1 MKLFLRICL
10 LLSLPEMIYSS
21 ASAQADS
28 IKYKERAAAVRA
40 DVWAWKGEIFAGRTV
55 PAEYANES
63 CVIMARKAVIE
74 ADTKKRIN
82 WALGAHR
89 NFYYNSTVR
98 EMVKINDKASLEE
111 FSQLSYRQF
120 RKLNGWMSA
129 TSTSFVGARII
140 KPNGTMKEVNIDEA
154 VLLANGRND
163 QQRKLAI
170 SDLQVGD
177 ILDYFVRTEEYSEY
191 IKEPERLIFVF
202 GDDHPILFYTLHC
215 EIGNKYAIEYRSMN
229 GAPFAKQTTNEDK
242 DVILDIGMKDI
253 PAAPTGL
260 WMASMRELP
269 AFRLNV
275 LAGGT
280 SGRSTGEVVKDVPLG
295 DVVDRIN
302 TGVSYPD
309 PIKAKLIKGQV
320 NDILKGYDK
329 HYSKLPKDSLASLIY
344 YAYRFVRYYNQL
356 DASLEVGQD
365 RNETNINSYD
375 YLIYL
380 NLLLNMYKIDTRFI
394 VMPYKH
400 GPAIQH
406 IMGIGDLS
414 VMLRWDMDPGQG
426 KDLFFTN
433 QNMFTSLGYIP
444 AGLEG
449 QPCPEV
455 RAKKYL
461 ATRPEDDKTPLSKAS
476 ENTQQ
481 EKLQVSFNGT
491 DMQML
496 RVKRHTLL
504 TGKMKEGEQVRLL
517 NFEDCYESERNAL
530 HVEKSIMD
538 DLKKAR
544 KSKNLSEDYATAL
557 QKARASL
564 KDRFKEEISSEF
576 DPEPKD
582 IIAWKVDNPGLR
594 HTAPDLAYSTEFT
607 VDGLIQR
614 AGNNFLLN
622 IGKVVN
628 SPLKLT
634 PSQRTRKID
643 IYMSYARTLDC
654 TVAFDIPQ
662 GYTVQGVDK
671 LNKTLDNDCGSVTT
685 SAQIQGGQLMVHFRR
700 IYKHDQEAA
709 DKWPQ
714 LLAIIDASTDF
725 ADQKVLLK
733 KG

>member
-1 MKLFLRICL
+1 MNRLLRICL
-10 LLSLPEMIYSS
+10 VSTLAGIFRLS
-21 ASAQADS
+21 ASGQADL

-40 DVWAWKGEIFAGRTV
+40 EVWEWKDPAFANKTV
-55 PAEYANES
+55 PVEYANES
-63 CVIMARKAVIE
+63 CVIMARKALIE
-74 ADTKKRIN
+74 ADTKKRMN
-82 WALGAHR
+82 WALGTHR

-98 EMVKINDKASLEE
+98 EMVKINDKSSLEE
-111 FSQLSYRQF
+111 YSQFSYRQF
-120 RKLNGWMSA
+120 KKLNGWMSA
-129 TSTSFVGARII
+129 TSTTFVGARII
-140 KPNGTMKEVNIDEA
+140 KPNGIMKEVNVDEA
-154 VLLANGRND
+154 VLLDNGRND
-163 QQRKLAI
+163 QKSKLAI

-191 IKEPERLIFVF
+191 IKEPERLIFIF

-229 GAPFAKQTTNEDK
+229 GAPQARQTTNEDK

-280 SGRSTGEVVKDVPLG
+280 SGRSTGEVVKDVPLS

-309 PIKAKLIKGQV
+309 PNKARFFKGQV
-320 NDILKGYDK
+320 TDILKGFDK
-329 HYSKLPKDSLASLIY
+329 HYDKLPQDSLVGLIY
-344 YAYRFVRYYNQL
+344 YAYRFVRYYNQV

-365 RNETNINSYD
+365 RNEMDINSYD

-380 NLLLNMYKIDTRFI
+380 NFLLNDQKINSRFV

-400 GPAIQH
+400 GPSIQH

-414 VMLRWDMDPGQG
+414 PMLRMDVDLGSG
-426 KDLFFTN
+426 KQIFFTG
-433 QNMFTSLGYIP
+433 QNMFTCLGYIP
-444 AGLEG
+444 ASLEG
-449 QPCPEV
+449 QPWQEV
-455 RAKKYL
+455 RSKKYQ
-461 ATRPEDDKTPLSKAS
+461 AVIQDETTPLSTAA

-481 EKLQVSFNGT
+481 EHLQVSFNGT
-491 DMQML
+491 DMQL
-496 RVKRHTLL
+496 LDIKRHTVL

-530 HVEKSIMD
+530 RVQKSIMD
-538 DLKKAR
+538 DLRKAR

-557 QKARASL
+557 KKARESL

-576 DPEPKD
+576 EKDPKD
-582 IIAWKVDNPGLR
+582 VLAWKVDNPGLR
-594 HTAPDLAYSTEFT
+594 HTSPDLAYSTEFT

-671 LNKTLDNDCGSVTT
+671 LNKTLENDCGSVIT
-685 SAQIQGGQLMVHFRR
+685 SAKVQGGQLMVHFKR
-700 IYKHDQEAA
+700 IYKHDQELA